1 MTTSSRAGGT
11 YPGHVAAPWP
21 PEPGQPAHLISDD
34 DLEPQAQ
41 RDVLDLARRLKA
53 GTTAP
58 RPLEGASVAV
68 VFDKASTRTRVSFA
82 VGIHELGGYPLL
94 LDSVTTQAGRGEP
107 IADTIRVLDR
117 QVAAIVWR
125 TFAQENLEIA
135 GAVSRVPVVNALT
148 DLLHPCQVLADLLT
162 IAEHRGG
169 LAEAGPA
176 LAGRSLAYL
185 GDGANNMAHSYLLG
199 GVTAGL
205 DVRIAAP
212 AQYAPDAEIVARAEQ
227 IAAATGGSVLVTT
240 DPELAV
246 DGVSAV
252 ATDTWVSMGQETEA
266 GERES
271 PFVPYRVT
279 EELMARGEDAVFL
292 HCLPVYRDA
301 EATAEVVDGPRS
313 VIWDEAEN
321 RRHVQKAVLVHL
333 LGGTP

>member
-1 MTTSSRAGGT
+1 MTSSSRAGGT
-11 YPGHVAAPWP
+11 HPGQVAAPWP
-21 PEPGQPAHLISDD
+21 PVPEQHFISDD
-34 DLEPQAQ
+34 DLEPRTQ
-41 RDVLDLARRLKA
+41 RDVLDLALRLKA

-68 VFDKASTRTRVSFA
+68 VFDKASTRTRVSFS
-82 VGIHELGGYPLL
+82 VGIHELGGHPLVL
-94 LDSVTTQAGRGEP
+94 EAATTQAGRGEP
-107 IADTIRVLDR
+107 VADTVRVLDR

-135 GAVSRVPVVNALT
+135 AAVSRVPVVNALT
-148 DLLHPCQVLADLLT
+148 DHLHPCQVLADLLT

-169 LAEAGPA
+169 LAESGPA

-199 GVTAGL
+199 GATAGL

-212 AQYAPDAEIVARAEQ
+212 AQYAPDAQVVARAEQ
-227 IAAATGGSVLVTT
+227 IAQVTGGSVLVTT
-240 DPELAV
+240 DPRTAV

-266 GERES
+266 GDRES

-279 EELMARGEDAVFL
+279 EELMARGDDPVFL
-292 HCLPVYRDA
+292 HCLPVYRGS